1 MSLKSNLGSGT
12 LIRGICD
19 LRCEQVDLTPH
30 DWQQLIANHLCQLT
44 FDFSSSS
51 FFFFFQNKHL
61 WYVVQLDA
69 AIYGTEENILINSS
83 RRFSFSLTVAM
94 LKSQSACYL
103 VHQRPAIWQPLLPNA
118 THTLSVNYLSNFFTD
133 KFHFKFPLWEQPS
146 VWHVPLDVQLLL
158 SLWAHPK
165 LSVESRKPYLT

>member
-1 MSLKSNLGSGT
+1 MWSQVWAGWSYPSRLTAADSESSLSTNF
-12 LIRGICD
+12 
-19 LRCEQVDLTPH
+19 
-30 DWQQLIANHLCQLT
+30 W
-44 FDFSSSS
+44 FFFFF

-83 RRFSFSLTVAM
+83 RSFSFSLTVAM

-103 VHQRPAIWQPLLPNA
+103 VHQRPAIWQPLLPHA

-133 KFHFKFPLWEQPS
+133 KLHFKFPLWEQPS

-165 LSVESRKPYLT
+165 LSVVSRKPYLT